1 MVTREDGN
9 WLSMSEIARRR
20 GVSRAAIC
28 MQVNKLHAAGVLE
41 VRRGNGHKC
50 LVDARA
56 YEAATGL
63 AVPAKAPARIDRRGQ
78 AQSKPTAGDL
88 LREARR
94 LVGEAASLVGEAARV
109 AWRQLTR
116 EVVS

>member
-1 MVTREDGN
+1 MARDGDGT

-20 GVSRAAIC
+20 GVTRAAIC

-50 LVDARA
+50 LVDVRA

-63 AVPAKAPARIDRRGQ
+63 AVPAKAPARIDRR
-78 AQSKPTAGDL
+78 AP
-88 LREARR
+88 
-94 LVGEAASLVGEAARV
+94 SLGSGWGAARITSLD
-109 AWRQLTR
+109 QTHNF
-116 EVVS
+116 

>member
-1 MVTREDGN
+1 MVTREDGD

-41 VRRGNGHKC
+41 VRRGNGRC
-50 LVDARA
+50 LVDVRA

-63 AVPAKAPARIDRRGQ
+63 AVPAKAPARIDRRAQ
-78 AQSKPTAGDL
+78 AESARTAGDL

-94 LVGEAASLVGEAARV
+94 LVGRAASLIGESARV

-116 EVVS
+116 NVVS